1 MTLFFE
7 AEATEF
13 GFLEVWRGCGSRT
26 SRTCRRLRDSCTT
39 WRNGPR
45 RVQSAHRRLGDG
57 FVSGNGPGG
66 RRSGDGD
73 RPAAARGSDLRSRQP
88 VHVPGFGKR
97 CGDAGIALS
106 RGPVGDCHDPFALS
120 RRDPANLIG
129 FLAAPIGALPPQHA
143 PQCRR
148 FVSGHLGD
156 WIGSGP
162 VGPER
167 AATGLAGLNLRP
179 PGAASAGIVE
189 TVRTEGGD
197 RLALRGHSGLAKCGR
212 PGTNR
217 SPTTGDRLRR
227 VQAAAHANSAGSRS
241 RQEPSGTPRSGGLR
255 TSLALKLMAGPY
267 PVRSRGP
274 FRNSTSAW
282 VSCRDIKPH
291 LRTLRHEHASLP
303 CAPACAEW
311 TSRPVR
317 PVGADGV
324 SARAPHVGELQRGS
338 RATETSRRDVD
349 GGVWSNNPTMVALT
363 EALSCFDASLDRAPP
378 WVPVKTHRRPGGAG
392 CILPTE

>member
-197 RLALRGHSGLAKCGR
+197 RLALRGHSSLAKCGR

-217 SPTTGDRLRR
+217 SPTTGDHLRR

-241 RQEPSGTPRSGGLR
+241 TPGRGGLR
-255 TSLALKLMAGPY
+255 TSMALKLMAGPY
-267 PVRSRGP
+267 LVRSRGP
-274 FRNSTSAW
+274 FRSGTPAS
-282 VSCRDIKPH
+282 VSSKPIE
-291 LRTLRHEHASLP
+291 LDDWRRAAAELP
-303 CAPACAEW
+303 LAAE
-311 TSRPVR
+311 
-317 PVGADGV
+317 
-324 SARAPHVGELQRGS
+324 
-338 RATETSRRDVD
+338 
-349 GGVWSNNPTMVALT
+349 
-363 EALSCFDASLDRAPP
+363 EALDAHGDEAAARFLDRPAPP
-378 WVPVKTHRRPGGAG
+378 WVPVEPHRRTRLQRAG
-392 CILPTE
+392 YFSVISVD